1 MAEQNQI
8 YDTVIIGS
16 GAAAYGA
23 ALYAARYMLRTALV
37 GDPAHFGGDTA
48 IGSIFENFPGYT
60 SIDGLELMGKFR
72 EQATKAGAELVD
84 GPMKQ
89 VTREG
94 DRFRVELANGSNM
107 TAKTVIVA
115 TGRRRR
121 HLGLE
126 HEDELVGKGV
136 AYCAICDAP
145 LYPGKTVAIA
155 GGGDSAAKGALLLS
169 QYAAKVYLIFRSPE
183 LTRPEPVNVSRLKSN
198 NKVELVPGTNV
209 TGLVADGFLKSV
221 KLDKPYEGKDEL
233 PLDALFIEIGAD
245 PEVAG
250 LESLSLT
257 RNEGGEIVRDELGT
271 TSCPGVFAAGDVTDV
286 PLKQTIVA
294 VTAGVMAATGVHEY
308 LGKQQPATP
317 TPQPATVQANT
328 VE

>member
-1 MAEQNQI
+1 MAEQNQT

-23 ALYAARYMLRTALV
+23 ALYAARYMLRTVLI

-48 IGSIFENFPGYT
+48 IGSIFENYPGYL
-60 SIDGLELMGKFR
+60 SIDGLELMTKFR
-72 EQATKAGAELVD
+72 DQAKAVGAELAE

-89 VTREG
+89 VTRVG
-94 DRFRVELANGSNM
+94 DRFSVELASGTTM

-121 HLGLE
+121 HLGLP
-126 HEDELVGKGV
+126 HEEELVGKGV

-155 GGGDSAAKGALLLS
+155 GGGDSAAKGALLIS
-169 QYAAKVYLIFRSPE
+169 QYAAKVYLIFRSGE
-183 LTRPEPVNVSRLKSN
+183 LTRPEPVNVAKLNANAKI
-198 NKVELVPGTNV
+198 ELVAGTNV
-209 TGLVADGFLKSV
+209 KGLNADGMLHSITI
-221 KLDKPYEGKDEL
+221 DKPYEGQTEL
-233 PLDALFIEIGAD
+233 PVDALFIEIGAD

-250 LESLSLT
+250 LEPLDLT

-294 VTAGVMAATGVHEY
+294 VTAGVLAATGAHEY
-308 LGKQQPATP
+308 LGKQQVAP
-317 TPQPATVQANT
+317 TPAKAA
-328 VE
+328 EAKAIS